1 MEPQVAETHIPM
13 SGFLGIN
20 RTFKNDLLFRVVLIP
35 CVLPTDVMIG
45 RTDHFIGLNCV
56 FLFFVF

>member
-1 MEPQVAETHIPM
+1 M

-35 CVLPTDVMIG
+35 GVLPTDVMIG

-56 FLFFVF
+56 LLFFVF